1 MRNILRRSSQC
12 ACSSLERSGW
22 RDVQYPLTVDSVNAL
37 VLDVNA
43 VPQSRSV
50 ADVGSS
56 SAQRPVCCS
65 SAVRSAMNPEEQTVT
80 WLISLGVLNSPK
92 KNIADP
98 EGFLKASLRDGVVLC
113 KLMERLVP
121 GSITKVTRFGKIKDD
136 TTDSNV
142 PCAYFLLLSFNKLK
156 RNVTGRRCFTSN
168 T

>member
-1 MRNILRRSSQC
+1 MFNSSGLFYR
-12 ACSSLERSGW
+12 ACSYLERSGW
-22 RDVQYPLTVDSVNAL
+22 RDAQYPAKESGLNAL
-37 VLDVNA
+37 LLVLSA

-65 SAVRSAMNPEEQTVT
+65 SAARAAMNPEERSVT

-92 KNIADP
+92 KIIADP

-121 GSITKVTRFGKIKDD
+121 GSITKVTRLRGM
-136 TTDSNV
+136 
-142 PCAYFLLLSFNKLK
+142 
-156 RNVTGRRCFTSN
+156 
-168 T
+168 

>member
-1 MRNILRRSSQC
+1 M
-12 ACSSLERSGW
+12 
-22 RDVQYPLTVDSVNAL
+22 QYPLAEVSAD
-37 VLDVNA
+37 VLNA

-56 SAQRPVCCS
+56 AQRPECCS
-65 SAVRSAMNPEEQTVT
+65 SAARSAMNPEEQAVT

-121 GSITKVTRFGKIKDD
+121 GSITKVT
-136 TTDSNV
+136 
-142 PCAYFLLLSFNKLK
+142 
-156 RNVTGRRCFTSN
+156 
-168 T
+168 